1 MKNTTYLF
9 LAVLL
14 ICAGCPD
21 QDFGSNREFTIT
33 NKTDTRL
40 VSMLAFRIVTDTLL
54 QNSNPYPTSEQLE
67 LNTINSQSSMT
78 FVDAFDETFEQQS
91 DKILMLYL
99 FSRDT
104 IEQVS
109 WDQIV
114 DEYLVLRRYD
124 LTLEDLEAMD
134 WTVEYP

>member
-21 QDFGSNREFTIT
+21 QDKFDPDREI
-33 NKTDTRL
+33 
-40 VSMLAFRIVTDTLL
+40 RIVNSSAIDLVELRTVLLQNDTLL
-54 QNSNPYPTSEQLE
+54 PISSPFTDQNFIESATIVSGLKISIPVESE
-67 LNTINSQSSMT
+67 TIS
-78 FVDAFDETFEQQS
+78 EYG
-91 DKILMLYL
+91 LMLYL

-109 WDQIV
+109 WERIV

-134 WTVEYP
+134 WTVEYK